1 MKNKISLL
9 IAISSIAL
17 FTVMVIQVNWVF
29 RAAKIKEEL
38 FNEKANMV
46 LSRTTEALRSDKET
60 CMKIGACAEMDSTS
74 ELTVKLGKNEVRK
87 IDSLLNYYMRSV
99 NFHIQYS
106 FVVVKPLFL
115 NALNEKSFA
124 NSSYNKLLEDVGSK
138 KEIELKLIFPEKKQ
152 FIIAEMGTL
161 FITSVLLILMLIVL
175 FWLTIL
181 SLMKEK
187 KISEHTTDF
196 INNMA
201 HEFKT
206 PLTNISLAGKM
217 ILKDSFV
224 KKDDKIKH
232 YSDIILEENEKLRLQ
247 IEHVLSMAALERGEI
262 PLRKTQLDFH
272 ELIRESIK
280 CMSIQIE
287 NRHGNVK
294 LNLFADSFMV
304 SGDKTNLTNA
314 MCNLI
319 ENAIKYAKEMPDLT
333 IQTSNIGQNLI
344 IVVSDKG
351 IGIEHEYQKKVF
363 NKFFRVPAGNVHDVK
378 GFGLGLAYVKKII
391 ELHGGTIELQSEMGK
406 GSSFIITMANG

>member
-1 MKNKISLL
+1 
-9 IAISSIAL
+9 
-17 FTVMVIQVNWVF
+17 
-29 RAAKIKEEL
+29 
-38 FNEKANMV
+38 
-46 LSRTTEALRSDKET
+46 
-60 CMKIGACAEMDSTS
+60 MKIGACAEMDSTS

-99 NFHIQYS
+99 NFHIGYS
-106 FVVVKPLFL
+106 FVVVKPLFF
-115 NALNEKSFA
+115 NAPNEKSFA
-124 NSSYNKLLEDVGSK
+124 NSSYKKLLEDVGSK
-138 KEIELKLIFPEKKQ
+138 NEMELKLIFPKKKQ

-181 SLMKEK
+181 SLIKEK
-187 KISEHTTDF
+187 KISELTTDF

-217 ILKDSFV
+217 ILKDSFI

-247 IEHVLSMAALERGEI
+247 IEHVLSMTALERGEI

-304 SGDKTNLTNA
+304 SGDQTNLTNA

-319 ENAIKYAKEMPDLT
+319 GNAIKYAKEMPDLT
-333 IQTSNIGQNLI
+333 IQTSNMGQNLI
-344 IVVSDKG
+344 VVVSDKG
-351 IGIEHEYQKKVF
+351 IGIEHEYHKKVF
-363 NKFFRVPAGNVHDVK
+363 YKFFRVPAGNVHDVK